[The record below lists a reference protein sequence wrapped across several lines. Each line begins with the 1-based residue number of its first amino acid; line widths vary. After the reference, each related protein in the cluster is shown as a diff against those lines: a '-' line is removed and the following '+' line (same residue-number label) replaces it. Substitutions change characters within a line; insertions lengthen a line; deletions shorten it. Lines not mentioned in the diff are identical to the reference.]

1 MQPVEAFEQQSVACA
16 ALGSP
21 MYAELLSRLAADIA
35 EGGPTATVLEGHEDD
50 PGPSAL
56 ALRLLGSVHRLVL
69 ERRAGELAAYYP
81 SVGGTWEPDAG
92 TEAFLRLLAEQ
103 PEAVREWLDR
113 PPQTNEV
120 GRATALVG
128 GLLHLSRR
136 SANRCASSRS
146 GPRVA

>member
-1 MQPVEAFEQQSVACA
+1 FEQQARACA

-21 MYAELLSRLAADIA
+21 MYAELLDHLAEDIDA
-35 EGGPTATVLEGHEDD
+35 NGPTATVIAGHEDD

-81 SVGGTWEPDAG
+81 SVGGIWERIAG
-92 TEAFLRLLAEQ
+92 TEAFLRLLVEHGDL
-103 PEAVREWLDR
+103 VRGWLDR

-120 GRATALVG
+120 GRATALMG
-128 GLLHLSRR
+128 GLLHLS
-136 SANRCASSRS
+136 
-146 GPRVA
+146 